1 MTWTWQPS
9 SGADVAAIV
18 QMAIDHFQTEIDS
31 VFTPDPVAYARNLML
46 ATVQQF
52 YNPGAELLTV
62 AKDNTTNAIIAY
74 VWVMRNQRAPWS
86 DQEMA
91 TVRMV
96 HVDLNLP
103 MRDRLRLVQEMLLSW
118 EQWARTYA
126 IPIVCST
133 TMRRETAGFLKLHAR
148 HGYDVR
154 GSYAYKRLEMI

>member
-1 MTWTWQPS
+1 M
-9 SGADVAAIV
+9 AAIV

-154 GSYAYKRLEMI
+154 GSYDYKRLEMI

>member
-1 MTWTWQPS
+1 M
-9 SGADVAAIV
+9 AASV

>member
-1 MTWTWQPS
+1 M
-9 SGADVAAIV
+9 AAIV